1 MKNKD
6 LENYYTTVLAAAYIN
21 VEMLEL
27 AGRAPS
33 DAVVA
38 RSGAMAGFNKNAFL
52 EDVKAFTKV
61 IVDRRDA
68 VTKFDTLNIEP

>member
-27 AGRAPS
+27 AGRTPS

-52 EDVKAFTKV
+52 EDIRAFTKV
-61 IVDRRDA
+61 IVDRRA
-68 VTKFDTLNIEP
+68 SPTKFDTINIEP

>member
-27 AGRAPS
+27 VGRTPS

-38 RSGAMAGFNKNAFL
+38 RSGANVGFNKIAFL
-52 EDVKAFTKV
+52 DDVKAFTKV
-61 IVDRRDA
+61 IIDRRA
-68 VTKFDTLNIEP
+68 SATKFDSINIEP